1 MKRGRIYSTARKN
14 GYNVLALGQHL
25 DDFSERYFKLTFKIK

>member
-14 GYNVLALGQHL
+14 GYNVIALGHHL
-25 DDFSERYFKLTFKIK
+25 DDFAER